1 MFGFAQLQFGQ
12 EAATALDP
20 GPVAEATNAPD
31 AASAPDA
38 ANAAAKE
45 GYLARWLEIDTFS
58 ESLRYRSTA
67 NSGGFHPF
75 QFGQHRELLDGNFKL
90 DKEGKYKI
98 HFHASSGRYFN
109 WAFADML
116 NGQFTD
122 LVPYAG
128 KYRPASVSLL
138 IGQALQADP
147 NSPYPK
153 GIESRGAYIY
163 LRQLYLSAT
172 PVKQATFEYG
182 SLGIERGESTEITTF
197 DNDGYIAGGR
207 LRLHD
212 PEHLFFTEVDAT
224 FADLADALTPNFFAR
239 GNDLTQANYSQFMVR
254 KKFGRFATSADLTLL
269 RSTHTFREAGK
280 VKVPELHIIDTAR
293 LEMYQRLNSTTLYG
307 IHYPNGAGF
316 AFTGSK
322 TLYKRILLEGGYA
335 HIDHFYGVYTGDPF
349 LIAVGFAWN
358 SDSFMTG
365 SKAFTRGSVKVAP
378 GVAFF
383 GFFSHEVS
391 PYQFFITNH
400 STAEGGI
407 TFDFADLLH
416 RTHVL

>member
-1 MFGFAQLQFGQ
+1 LRRNPAQLR
-12 EAATALDP
+12 
-20 GPVAEATNAPD
+20 
-31 AASAPDA
+31 ASAVLPGTRRCA
-38 ANAAAKE
+38 GSQGRIPGALA
-45 GYLARWLEIDTFS
+45 GYQHFS

-75 QFGQHRELLDGNFKL
+75 QFGQHRELLDGDFKL

-122 LVPYAG
+122 EVPYAG
-128 KYRPASVSLL
+128 KYRPLSETLL
-138 IGQALQADP
+138 IVQALEADP
-147 NSPYPK
+147 KSPYPA

-163 LRQLYLSAT
+163 LRQLYMSAT
-172 PVKQATFEYG
+172 PFKQATFEYG
-182 SLGIERGESTEITTF
+182 GLGIERGESTEITTF

-212 PEHLFFTEVDAT
+212 PDHLYFDEVDAT
-224 FADLADALTPNFFAR
+224 FADLAGALTPNFFAR
-239 GNDLTQANYSQFMVR
+239 GDDLANANYSQLMVR
-254 KKFGRFATSADLTLL
+254 KKFGRLTTSADLTLL

-280 VKVPELHIIDTAR
+280 YKLPAMHFPALHVTSLQIIDTAR
-293 LEMYQRLNSTTLYG
+293 LEMYQRSNSTTLYG
-307 IHYPNGAGF
+307 LHYSNGAGF

-322 TLYKRILLEGGYA
+322 TIDKRITLEGGYA
-335 HIDHFYGVYTGDPF
+335 HIDKYYGVYTGDPF

-378 GVAFF
+378 GASFF

-391 PYQFFITNH
+391 PYQFYITNH